1 YGMSPSQIMTRIK
14 EVAEQF
20 NFKHLLDR
28 DIFNLSGGEK
38 QLLACSSI
46 QVYGH
51 ELIIL
56 EEPSSNLDFNTIF
69 KIQQMIKIWK
79 NEGKTI
85 IIAEHRLHYLT
96 EVADRFIIMK
106 DGKISEIYENEQFNA
121 LSNKQLASLGLRN
134 IHLEQLN
141 VKVKHNN
148 KLGYLNLKNYYFKY
162 KRRQKL
168 ALNIDDVNISKGKVR
183 SEEHTS
189 ELQSR
194 FELVCRLL
202 LEK

>member
-1 YGMSPSQIMTRIK
+1 S
-14 EVAEQF
+14 A
-20 NFKHLLDR
+20 
-28 DIFNLSGGEK
+28 
-38 QLLACSSI
+38 I

-56 EEPSSNLDFNTIF
+56 DEPSSNLDFNTIF

-106 DGKISEIYENEQFNA
+106 DGKINEIYENEQFNAILNIKRKKSNKSDKNESKTINIAKHHLHYLTEVADRFIIMKDGKISEIYENEQFNA
-121 LSNKQLASLGLRN
+121 LSNKQLATLGLRN

-141 VKVKHNN
+141 VKAKRNN
-148 KLGYLNLKNYYFKY
+148 KL
-162 KRRQKL
+162 
-168 ALNIDDVNISKGKVR
+168 
-183 SEEHTS
+183 
-189 ELQSR
+189 
-194 FELVCRLL
+194 
-202 LEK
+202 

>member
-1 YGMSPSQIMTRIK
+1 MVISAHQIMVQIK
-14 EVAEQF
+14 EASEQF

-28 DIFNLSGGEK
+28 DIYNLSGGEK
-38 QLLACSSI
+38 QLLACSAI

-56 EEPSSNLDFNTIF
+56 DEPSSNLDFNTIL

-106 DGKISEIYENEQFNA
+106 DGKISEIYETKQFNA
-121 LSNKQLASLGLRN
+121 LSNKQLATLGLRN

-141 VKVKHNN
+141 VKTKHNN
-148 KLGYLNLKNYYFKY
+148 KLGYLNLKNYYFFLSVY
-162 KRRQKL
+162 
-168 ALNIDDVNISKGKVR
+168 
-183 SEEHTS
+183 
-189 ELQSR
+189 
-194 FELVCRLL
+194 
-202 LEK
+202 